1 MKELTGLNV
10 SRETI
15 DRLNKL
21 ESIVLKW
28 NPKIN
33 LIAKS
38 TIDSIWVRHICDSA
52 QLFQYAPPNVSSW
65 LDIGSGGG
73 FPGIV
78 MAAMSVGL
86 GQKTEF
92 TFVESDQRKA
102 AFLRAAVRELDL
114 KVTILAERIEEISP
128 QKAEVITARALKS
141 VVELLPML
149 ERHLAPDGIAILPK
163 GRTFADEI
171 FVARQDWQF
180 NMSEQISITDVDA
193 CILIVKDIT
202 RD

>member
-1 MKELTGLNV
+1 MKELAGIDV

-15 DRLNKL
+15 DRLNQL

-38 TIDSIWVRHICDSA
+38 TIDNIWVRHILDSA
-52 QLFQYAPPNVSSW
+52 QLFQYAQPNVSTW

-78 MAAMSVGL
+78 MAAMSVGF
-86 GQKTEF
+86 GYKTDF

-114 KVTILAERIEEISP
+114 TVTILAERIEEISP
-128 QKAEVITARALKS
+128 QNTEVITARALKS
-141 VVELLPML
+141 VTELLPML
-149 ERHLAPDGIAILPK
+149 ERHIAPDGVAILPK

-171 FVARQDWQF
+171 LVARQHWQF
-180 NMSEQISITDVDA
+180 NMSEHISITDIDA
-193 CILIVKDIT
+193 CILILKDIT

>member
-1 MKELTGLNV
+1 MKELAGIDV

-15 DRLNKL
+15 DRLNQL

-28 NPKIN
+28 NPNIN

-38 TIDSIWVRHICDSA
+38 TVDNIWVRHILDSA
-52 QLFQYAPPNVSSW
+52 QLFQYAQPNVSTW

-86 GQKTEF
+86 SYKTDF

-128 QKAEVITARALKS
+128 QNAEVITARALKS
-141 VVELLPML
+141 VTELLPML
-149 ERHLAPDGIAILPK
+149 RRHLAPDGVAILPK

-171 FVARQDWQF
+171 FVARQNWQF
-180 NMSEQISITDVDA
+180 SMSEQISITDVDA

>member
-114 KVTILAERIEEISP
+114 KVTILAERIEEISS

-180 NMSEQISITDVDA
+180 NMTEQISITDVDA

>member
-78 MAAMSVGL
+78 MAAMSVGF

-180 NMSEQISITDVDA
+180 IMSEQISITDVDA
-193 CILIVKDIT
+193 CILIVKDIK

>member
-1 MKELTGLNV
+1 MKKLTGLNV

>member
-180 NMSEQISITDVDA
+180 NMTEQISITDVDA

>member
-1 MKELTGLNV
+1 MKKLAGIDV

-128 QKAEVITARALKS
+128 QNAEVITARALKS
-141 VVELLPML
+141 VTELLPML
-149 ERHLAPDGIAILPK
+149 GRHLAPDGVAILPK

-171 FVARQDWQF
+171 FVARQNWQF
-180 NMSEQISITDVDA
+180 SMSEQISITDVDA

>member
-78 MAAMSVGL
+78 MAAMSVGF